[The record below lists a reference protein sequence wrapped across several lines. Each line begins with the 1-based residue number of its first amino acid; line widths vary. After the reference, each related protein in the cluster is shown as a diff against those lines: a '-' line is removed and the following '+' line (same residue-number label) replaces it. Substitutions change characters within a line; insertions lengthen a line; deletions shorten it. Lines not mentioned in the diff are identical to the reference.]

1 MTFLWPHMLWLLL
14 TVPLFVALYVFL
26 LRRKR
31 NVAIRYATLTVI
43 KDAMGSGP
51 GIRRH
56 LPAALLLLAW
66 TTAVVAVAR
75 PAALITLPSQ
85 RDTVVL
91 AMDVSGSMRA
101 TDVDPSRLAAAQD
114 AAKEFVAAQPKSTR
128 IGIVAFGG
136 SAMLVQAPTLERTE
150 IRSTIDR
157 FRLQRGTNIGA
168 AILTSL
174 QTIFPEGAFELGP
187 QFMSPPRRGVPL
199 RQPLPSDEPDF
210 SPVEPGS
217 HGSAVVVLLTDGQS
231 TRGPDPVEAARMA
244 ADRGVRLFTVG
255 FGTED
260 GEIVS
265 FRGYRMQVQLDEET
279 LKQVADVTRGRY
291 FHAATATDL
300 SDVYRSLTSQFVLET
315 EETEITAFYAAAA
328 GLLMLLGGGL
338 SLLWFSRI
346 V

>member
-1 MTFLWPHMLWLLL
+1 MTFLWPNMLWLLL
-14 TVPLFVALYVFL
+14 TVPLLVALYL
-26 LRRKR
+26 LILRRKK
-31 NVAIRYATLTVI
+31 NVAVLYASLSVV
-43 KDAMGSGP
+43 KEAMGSGP

-56 LPAALLLLAW
+56 VPPLLFLVAWITAAI
-66 TTAVVAVAR
+66 AVAR

-101 TDVDPSRLAAAQD
+101 ADVDPSRLAAAQD

-128 IGIVAFGG
+128 IGVVAFGG

-150 IRSTIDR
+150 IQSTIDR

-174 QTIFPEGAFELGP
+174 QTIFPEGDFDLGP
-187 QFMSPPRRGVPL
+187 RFNSPPRRGVPL
-199 RQPLPSDEPDF
+199 GQPLPLEVPDF

-244 ADRGVRLFTVG
+244 ADRGIRIFTVG
-255 FGTED
+255 FGTKG
-260 GEIVS
+260 GEIVT

-279 LKQVADVTRGRY
+279 LQQIAEVTRGRY

-300 SDVYRSLTSQFVLET
+300 NEVYQSLTSQFVLET
-315 EETEITAFYAAAA
+315 QETEITAFFAA
-328 GLLMLLGGGL
+328 GAALLMLFGGTL
-338 SLLWFSRI
+338 SMLWFSRI
-346 V
+346 A